1 MWQVRF
7 APLVELD
14 LLSDL
19 YLYLYQYLY
28 LLEGC
33 ISVPVRDAMETLL
46 NAPVNS
52 RQLVDTKNPRNA

>member
-1 MWQVRF
+1 MWQVRN
-7 APLVELD
+7 ALLVEFD

-19 YLYLYQYLY
+19 YLYQHLY

-52 RQLVDTKNPRNA
+52 RQQVDTENPGNA